1 MISHLQLKDGTMTAS
16 LQKSKYYWHNDKI
29 RTLQ

>member
-16 LQKSKYYWHNDKI
+16 LQKSKYWHNDKI